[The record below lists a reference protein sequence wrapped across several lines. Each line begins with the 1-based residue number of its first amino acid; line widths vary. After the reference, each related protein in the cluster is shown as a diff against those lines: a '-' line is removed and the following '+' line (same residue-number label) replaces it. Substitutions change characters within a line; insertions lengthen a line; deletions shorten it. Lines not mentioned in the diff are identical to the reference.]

1 MEPLKAEQ
9 WIKAQSPVYKN
20 WKDSGLL
27 EDLSFEESYALSM
40 KLEEMASLIL
50 NVVTI
55 NDETRIGTL
64 MFPIIIRTYR
74 RHQYLIKSCSAVY
87 SFVNSHL
94 FMIGEFSLSFT
105 DPEAEFVSR
114 MCVQISALKL

>member
-1 MEPLKAEQ
+1 MEPLKADQ
-9 WIKAQSPVYKN
+9 WLKAQSPVYQN
-20 WKDSGLL
+20 WKETGLL

-74 RHQYLIKSCSAVY
+74 RHHYLIKSCSAVY
-87 SFVNSHL
+87 SYVSAHL
-94 FMIGEFSLSFT
+94 YIIGDLSGAG
-105 DPEAEFVSR
+105 DPEAEFVSV
-114 MCVQISALKL
+114 MCKEIAALKL